1 VNAAHPGFWHWLADW
16 PALACYAVIAA
27 AHLTGLARL
36 RAAGGFSRER
46 RQQALAFQSGLVLAL
61 LALVSPIGYLSEI
74 YIWVR
79 ALQFLLLAM
88 VATGLMV
95 LGAPWQPLRLAVRPD
110 RSPTRSQPTPAGG
123 PESARDRRVP
133 GIEGSGTGSAWLF
146 ARPGVAI
153 VVVNAVWLAWQLP
166 GPFDAVR
173 TSGLVALAC
182 HLTCTLAGIV
192 FWLQLIGSRPLSPVA
207 SPLRRLALI
216 GGTAAAST
224 VLGMVLVFGSNV
236 QYPAYAG
243 PAHHLMT
250 VLDDQQLSGAVL
262 WMGFLPPLVFVAV
275 ALLMRWF
282 SEEESA
288 ELSAGL
294 DRLLTPRKDGWSARP
309 GIR

>member
-1 VNAAHPGFWHWLADW
+1 
-16 PALACYAVIAA
+16 
-27 AHLTGLARL
+27 
-36 RAAGGFSRER
+36 
-46 RQQALAFQSGLVLAL
+46 
-61 LALVSPIGYLSEI
+61 
-74 YIWVR
+74 
-79 ALQFLLLAM
+79 
-88 VATGLMV
+88 VA
-95 LGAPWQPLRLAVRPD
+95 
-110 RSPTRSQPTPAGG
+110 
-123 PESARDRRVP
+123 
-133 GIEGSGTGSAWLF
+133 
-146 ARPGVAI
+146 
-153 VVVNAVWLAWQLP
+153 VNAVWLAWQLP

-173 TSGLVALAC
+173 TSSLVAVAY
-182 HLTCTLAGIV
+182 HLTCAVAGIV
-192 FWLQLIGSRPLSPVA
+192 FWLQLIGSRPLSPAA
-207 SPLRRLALI
+207 SLLRRLALI